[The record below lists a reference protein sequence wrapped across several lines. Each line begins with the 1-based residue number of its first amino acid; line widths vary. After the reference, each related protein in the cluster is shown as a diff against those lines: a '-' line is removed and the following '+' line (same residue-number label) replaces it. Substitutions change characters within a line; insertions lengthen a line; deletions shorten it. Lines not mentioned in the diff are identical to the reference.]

1 MSIKKI
7 ILLLAVSVLGIGASD
22 KKLRIWSSRGL
33 YLRDSVAT
41 HRVIAEKA
49 AKTPRQALEDLG
61 IFSVFLKAMHV
72 VGLDSM
78 LDGTQKVTIF
88 APNDHVFEKMPQDK
102 LEAMFEPEKRIELHR
117 MLMNHIV
124 IGAHDRSD
132 LVDGARLRSF
142 NYQHDLVIS
151 TLVNG
156 KIQRVSTVMIL
167 PFDLYHD
174 KSAVYA
180 VNGII
185 KDSMLQE
192 RKPQTMEF
200 SFDEVFNFEY

>member
-7 ILLLAVSVLGIGASD
+7 ILLLAVSVLCIGAAD
-22 KKLRIWSSRGL
+22 EKLHIGL
-33 YLRDSVAT
+33 SKGLHLRDSVST
-41 HRVIAEKA
+41 QRVIAEKVT
-49 AKTPRQALEDLG
+49 KTPRQALEDLG
-61 IFSVFLKAMHV
+61 IFSVFLKAMNV
-72 VGLDSM
+72 VGLESM

-102 LEAMFEPEKRIELHR
+102 LEAMFEPKKRIELHR

-124 IGAHDRSD
+124 IGTHDRSD
-132 LVDGARLRSF
+132 LVDGARLRSY

-156 KIQRVSTVMIL
+156 IIQRVSSVMIL

-192 RKPQTMEF
+192 RKPQIMEF
-200 SFDEVFNFEY
+200 SFDEVFDFEY